1 MGGMLL
7 ACPIMGSPAQAEN
20 TSERAG
26 YAMEDRPKPPI
37 RGMLL
42 VWLIGLTLGIVAGA
56 ATAMLLMPPADVAK
70 GSATIAEQF
79 RGS

>member
-1 MGGMLL
+1 
-7 ACPIMGSPAQAEN
+7 
-20 TSERAG
+20 
-26 YAMEDRPKPPI
+26 MEDRPKPPI

-56 ATAMLLMPPADVAK
+56 ATAMLLMPADGAAK

-79 RGS
+79 RNG

>member
-1 MGGMLL
+1 M
-7 ACPIMGSPAQAEN
+7 E
-20 TSERAG
+20 ER
-26 YAMEDRPKPPI
+26 RKPQI

-56 ATAMLLMPPADVAK
+56 ATAMLLMPPATVSK

-79 RGS
+79 RNN